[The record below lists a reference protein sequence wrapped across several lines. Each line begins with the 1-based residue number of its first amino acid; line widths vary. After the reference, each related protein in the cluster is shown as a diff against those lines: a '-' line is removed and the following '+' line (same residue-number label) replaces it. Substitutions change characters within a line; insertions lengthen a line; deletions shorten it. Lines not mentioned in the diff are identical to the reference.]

1 VLQNLQVN
9 AAKAWEVYINT
20 QKLIEAEQQNYALSG
35 NLLTL
40 VNQRFQLGQATI
52 IDVKQ
57 AQQSFENSGYRLN
70 NLSYT
75 TKIAEIT
82 LKQLAYKLCN

>member
-1 VLQNLQVN
+1 M
-9 AAKAWEVYINT
+9 
-20 QKLIEAEQQNYALSG
+20 
-35 NLLTL
+35 
-40 VNQRFQLGQATI
+40 NQRFQLGQATI

-75 TKIAEIT
+75 AKIAEIT
-82 LKQLAYKLCN
+82 LKQIASQLGN